1 MATTEDQS
9 LDPVTTDARE
19 VSQTD
24 TDGNLPAGEPAR
36 ASIELRD
43 AVLRYPLGPYRRGS
57 IKAGAMRLLGHREPM
72 PHLKYVE
79 ALHGINLTISDRER
93 VGIIGHNGSGK
104 SSLLRTLAGIYP
116 LYSGDAIVRGRVGTL
131 LEIGLGFETESTG
144 RENIFYRG
152 LAIGMSPSEIR
163 AMEDDIIAFADLGEF
178 IDLPMRTYSSGMYVR
193 LGFAISTQITPD
205 VLLIDEVFGAGDA
218 SFRERAERRMQS
230 IVDSA
235 GIVVMASHDMG
246 LVERVCDRVLHI
258 DNGKI
263 VNDGAPADVVPGFL
277 EDMHQRG
284 NA

>member
-1 MATTEDQS
+1 
-9 LDPVTTDARE
+9 
-19 VSQTD
+19 
-24 TDGNLPAGEPAR
+24 
-36 ASIELRD
+36 
-43 AVLRYPLGPYRRGS
+43 
-57 IKAGAMRLLGHREPM
+57 M